1 MSGRK
6 YSEVELANNVRE
18 AIRCR
23 LAAEEALSR
32 AESLTAALT
41 DAARTT
47 DALGPAAQTAEETL
61 SQIREELRLLSEQF
75 QESRL
80 MRLDLSEVRRRR
92 ARVESLRTKLQ
103 TIIHQCREGQS
114 AAGLRAELA
123 RVEDELARSHDAL
136 EPWLRDVYETYTR
149 ETRGLSSQADQ
160 EIRATG
166 SLGSLSQQ
174 ILAHGAELQ
183 GMLDR
188 ASERRGQDAERR
200 YAAEMLRQVCVS
212 QMGFSARLLPQN
224 GPLDDL
230 VVEVDTMAYGIIH
243 FRLQLDGVIRSQS
256 EMVVASCPANFKEIE
271 KNLRSL
277 GVISNFRYEGDQSP
291 VVITDD
297 AKPLPNDELLVF
309 EKRGW

>member
-23 LAAEEALSR
+23 LAAQETLSR

-47 DALGPAAQTAEETL
+47 DSLGPVAQAAQETL

-92 ARVESLRTKLQ
+92 ERVESLRTRLQ

-123 RVEDELARSHDAL
+123 RVEDELARSCDEL

-149 ETRGLSSQADQ
+149 ETRELSDRADQ

-166 SLGSLSQQ
+166 SLGLLSQQ
-174 ILAHGAELQ
+174 ILAHGAEFQ
-183 GMLDR
+183 GMLDQ
-188 ASERRGQDAERR
+188 ASERRGQDADRR
-200 YAAEMLRQVCVS
+200 YAAEALRKVCVS

-230 VVEVDTMAYGIIH
+230 VVEVDTIAYGIIH
-243 FRLQLDGVIRSQS
+243 FRLQLDGTIRSQS
-256 EMVVASCPANFKEIE
+256 EMEVASCPANFKEIE
-271 KNLRSL
+271 NHLRLL

-291 VVITDD
+291 VVITND
-297 AKPLPNDELLVF
+297 AKPMPGNEFAVM
-309 EKRGW
+309 ERQG